1 MKNYDRETHER
12 LLKIISGRDKRITRT
27 KVIFNVIMPLLMLSF
42 PFFLFEKSNIFMT
55 FYKIFTAE
63 VFSFLII
70 LWVNSTVFPETDELI
85 NRKEITG
92 IREILSQFL
101 EKEEVSWLS
110 RETFLEN
117 AENRTKD
124 VEIFRAF
131 EKFRREVALN
141 VPEHFQDEIFY
152 ERMKKFFEKIPAD
165 LKNMKEKELELK
177 KRNIKFERKRRMHLF
192 RKLRELKQET
202 GKEVKND

>member
-1 MKNYDRETHER
+1 MKKYDKETHKRILE
-12 LLKIISGRDKRITRT
+12 IISGRDKRITRT

-42 PFFLFEKSNIFMT
+42 PFFLIEKSNIFMT
-55 FYKIFTAE
+55 SYRIFTAE
-63 VFSFLII
+63 AFSLLTI
-70 LWVNSTVFPETDELI
+70 LWVNSTVFPETEELI
-85 NRKEITG
+85 SRKEITG

-124 VEIFRAF
+124 VEIFRVF
-131 EKFRREVALN
+131 EKFQREVALN
-141 VPEHFQDEIFY
+141 VPEHFQGEIFY
-152 ERMKKFFEKIPAD
+152 ERMKKFFKEIPAK
-165 LKNMKEKELELK
+165 LKEMKEEELELK
-177 KRNIKFERKRRMHLF
+177 KRNIKIERKRRIHLF

>member
-1 MKNYDRETHER
+1 MKEYDRETHER
-12 LLKIISGRDKRITRT
+12 ILEIISGRDKRIARM

-42 PFFLFEKSNIFMT
+42 PFFLIEKSNIFMT
-55 FYKIFTAE
+55 SYRIFTAE
-63 VFSFLII
+63 AFSLLTI
-70 LWVNSTVFPETDELI
+70 LWVNSTVFPETEELI

-117 AENRTKD
+117 AENSTKN
-124 VEIFRAF
+124 VEIFRVF

-141 VPEHFQDEIFY
+141 VPEHFQNEIFY
-152 ERMKKFFEKIPAD
+152 ERMKKFFEKFPCD
-165 LKNMKEKELELK
+165 LKNMKKKELELK
-177 KRNIKFERKRRMHLF
+177 KRNIKIERKRRIHLF

-202 GKEVKND
+202 RNEVKND

>member
-1 MKNYDRETHER
+1 MKKYDRGTHER
-12 LLKIISGRDKRITRT
+12 LLEIISARDKRIART

-42 PFFLFEKSNIFMT
+42 PFFLIEKSNIFMT
-55 FYKIFTAE
+55 FYRIFTAE
-63 VFSFLII
+63 AFSLIII
-70 LWVNSTVFPETDELI
+70 LWVNSTVFPETEELI
-85 NRKEITG
+85 SKKEITG
-92 IREILSQFL
+92 IREILSKFL

-152 ERMKKFFEKIPAD
+152 ERMKKFFEKIPCD
-165 LKNMKEKELELK
+165 LKNTKKEELELK
-177 KRNIKFERKRRMHLF
+177 KRNVKMERKRRIHLL

-202 GKEVKND
+202 RNEVKND

>member
-1 MKNYDRETHER
+1 MKEYDRETHER
-12 LLKIISGRDKRITRT
+12 ILEIISGRDKRIARM

-42 PFFLFEKSNIFMT
+42 PFFLIEKSNIFMT
-55 FYKIFTAE
+55 SYRIFTAE
-63 VFSFLII
+63 AFSLLTI
-70 LWVNSTVFPETDELI
+70 LWVNSTVFPETEELI
-85 NRKEITG
+85 SRKEITG

-110 RETFLEN
+110 RETILEN
-117 AENRTKD
+117 AKNRTNN

-131 EKFRREVALN
+131 EKFQREVALN
-141 VPEHFQDEIFY
+141 VPEHFQGEIFY
-152 ERMKKFFEKIPAD
+152 ERMKKFFKEIPAK
-165 LKNMKEKELELK
+165 LKEMKEEELELK
-177 KRNIKFERKRRMHLF
+177 KRNIKIERKRRIHLF

>member
-1 MKNYDRETHER
+1 MKEYDRETHER
-12 LLKIISGRDKRITRT
+12 ILEIISGRDKRIARM

-42 PFFLFEKSNIFMT
+42 PFFLIEKSNIFMT
-55 FYKIFTAE
+55 SYRIFTAE
-63 VFSFLII
+63 AFSLLII
-70 LWVNSTVFPETDELI
+70 LWVNSTVFTETEELI
-85 NRKEITG
+85 SRKEITG
-92 IREILSQFL
+92 IREILSKFL

-152 ERMKKFFEKIPAD
+152 ERMKKFFKKIPAD

-202 GKEVKND
+202 RNEVKND

>member
-1 MKNYDRETHER
+1 MKEYDRETHER
-12 LLKIISGRDKRITRT
+12 ILEIISGRDKRIARM

-42 PFFLFEKSNIFMT
+42 PFFLIEKSNIFMT
-55 FYKIFTAE
+55 SYRIFTAE
-63 VFSFLII
+63 AFSLLII
-70 LWVNSTVFPETDELI
+70 LWVNSTVFPETEELI
-85 NRKEITG
+85 SRKEITG
-92 IREILSQFL
+92 IREILSKFL

-141 VPEHFQDEIFY
+141 VPEHFQGEIFY
-152 ERMKKFFEKIPAD
+152 ERMKKFFKEIPAK
-165 LKNMKEKELELK
+165 LKEMKEEELELK
-177 KRNIKFERKRRMHLF
+177 KRNIKIERKRRIHLF

>member
-141 VPEHFQDEIFY
+141 VPEHFQNEIFY
-152 ERMKKFFEKIPAD
+152 ERMKKFFEKFPRK
-165 LKNMKEKELELK
+165 LKEMKKEELEFIRRDRK
-177 KRNIKFERKRRMHLF
+177 HERKRKIHLF
-192 RKLRELKQET
+192 RKLRELKRGE
-202 GKEVKND
+202 K

>member
-1 MKNYDRETHER
+1 MKEYDRETHER
-12 LLKIISGRDKRITRT
+12 ILEIISGRDKRIARM

-42 PFFLFEKSNIFMT
+42 PFFLIEKSNIFMT
-55 FYKIFTAE
+55 SYRIFTAE
-63 VFSFLII
+63 AFSLLTI
-70 LWVNSTVFPETDELI
+70 LWVNSTVFPETEELI
-85 NRKEITG
+85 SRKEITG
-92 IREILSQFL
+92 IREILSKFL

-124 VEIFRAF
+124 VEIFRVF

-141 VPEHFQDEIFY
+141 VPEHFQNEIFY
-152 ERMKKFFEKIPAD
+152 ERMKKFFKKFPCD
-165 LKNMKEKELELK
+165 LKNMKKKELELK
-177 KRNIKFERKRRMHLF
+177 KRNIKIERKRRIHLF

-202 GKEVKND
+202 RNEVKND

>member
-12 LLKIISGRDKRITRT
+12 LLKIISGRDKRIART

-152 ERMKKFFEKIPAD
+152 ERMKKFFEKIPCD
-165 LKNMKEKELELK
+165 LKNMKKEELELK
-177 KRNIKFERKRRMHLF
+177 KRNVKMERKRRIHLF

-202 GKEVKND
+202 RNEVKND

>member
-1 MKNYDRETHER
+1 MKEYDRETHER
-12 LLKIISGRDKRITRT
+12 ILEIISGRDKRIARM

-42 PFFLFEKSNIFMT
+42 PFFLIEKSNIFMT
-55 FYKIFTAE
+55 SYRIFTAE
-63 VFSFLII
+63 AFSLLII
-70 LWVNSTVFPETDELI
+70 LWVNSTVFPETEELI
-85 NRKEITG
+85 SRKEITD
-92 IREILSQFL
+92 IRELLSKFL

-152 ERMKKFFEKIPAD
+152 ERMKKFFKKIPAD

-202 GKEVKND
+202 RNEVKND

>member
-141 VPEHFQDEIFY
+141 VPEHFQNEIFY
-152 ERMKKFFEKIPAD
+152 ERMKKFFEKFPRK
-165 LKNMKEKELELK
+165 LKEMKKEELEFIRSDRK
-177 KRNIKFERKRRMHLF
+177 HERKRKIHLF
-192 RKLRELKQET
+192 RKLRELKRGE
-202 GKEVKND
+202 K

>member
-1 MKNYDRETHER
+1 MKNYDRKTHER
-12 LLKIISGRDKRITRT
+12 LLEIISGRDKRVTRT
-27 KVIFNVIMPLLMLSF
+27 KVIFNLTMSLLMLSF
-42 PFFLFEKSNIFMT
+42 PFFLFEKSNVFMT

-63 VFSFLII
+63 VFSFIII
-70 LWVNSTVFPETDELI
+70 LWVNSTFFPETDELI

-177 KRNIKFERKRRMHLF
+177 KRSIKFERKRRMHLF

>member
-1 MKNYDRETHER
+1 MKEYDRETHER
-12 LLKIISGRDKRITRT
+12 ILEIISGRDKRIARM

-42 PFFLFEKSNIFMT
+42 PFFLIEKSNIFMT
-55 FYKIFTAE
+55 SYRIFTAE
-63 VFSFLII
+63 AFSLLII
-70 LWVNSTVFPETDELI
+70 LWVNSTVFPETEELI
-85 NRKEITG
+85 SRKEITG
-92 IREILSQFL
+92 IREILSKFL

-152 ERMKKFFEKIPAD
+152 ERMKKFFKKIPAD

-202 GKEVKND
+202 RNEVKND

>member
-1 MKNYDRETHER
+1 MKKYNRGTHER
-12 LLKIISGRDKRITRT
+12 LLEIISARDKRIART

-42 PFFLFEKSNIFMT
+42 PFFLIEKSNIFMT
-55 FYKIFTAE
+55 FYRIFTVEA
-63 VFSFLII
+63 FSLIII
-70 LWVNSTVFPETDELI
+70 LWVNSTVFPETEELI
-85 NRKEITG
+85 SRKEITD
-92 IREILSQFL
+92 IREILSKFL

-110 RETFLEN
+110 RKTFLEN

-124 VEIFRAF
+124 VEIFRVF

-152 ERMKKFFEKIPAD
+152 ERMKKFFKKFPCEFKE
-165 LKNMKEKELELK
+165 MKKEELELK
-177 KRNIKFERKRRMHLF
+177 KRNVKMERKRRIHLF

-202 GKEVKND
+202 RKEVKND